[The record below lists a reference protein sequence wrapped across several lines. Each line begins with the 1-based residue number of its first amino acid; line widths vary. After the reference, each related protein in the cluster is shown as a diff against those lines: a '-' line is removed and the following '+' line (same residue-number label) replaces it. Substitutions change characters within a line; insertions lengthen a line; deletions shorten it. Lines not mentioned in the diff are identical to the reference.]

1 MQSSWSSAARNARGL
16 LRNGAQTIAGGFAGA
31 ARGAK
36 SVVNR
41 MGRGIAGVGKAGVDS
56 VARQVCELCGVF
68 GVIVGC
74 KFYCMS
80 LLFDCF
86 RSNTQSSQ

>member
-41 MGRGIAGVGKAGVDS
+41 MGRGIAGVGKAGIDS
-56 VARQVCELCGVF
+56 VARQANVF
-68 GVIVGC
+68 VVH
-74 KFYCMS
+74 
-80 LLFDCF
+80 
-86 RSNTQSSQ
+86 SSGQILQRERERESIFS